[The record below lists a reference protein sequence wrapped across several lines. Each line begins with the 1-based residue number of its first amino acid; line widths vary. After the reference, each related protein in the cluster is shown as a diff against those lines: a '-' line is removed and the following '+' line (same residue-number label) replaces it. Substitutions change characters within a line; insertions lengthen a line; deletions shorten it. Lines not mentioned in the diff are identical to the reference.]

1 MADDGARMPTQQEQ
15 VRRII
20 VHMKTLLP
28 WDGKTYDEKLTAM
41 LRELQQPTSHGA
53 GVSDDQH

>member
-1 MADDGARMPTQQEQ
+1 MAEDGAPMPTQQEQ

-20 VHMKTLLP
+20 AYMKTLPP
-28 WDGKTYDEKLTAM
+28 WDGKTYDEKLAAM

-53 GVSDDQH
+53 GVSND